1 MKALIIEDETAAARN
16 LKMLLASAYPQ
27 IDVIGTIES
36 VAEAVEW
43 FSTYPTPDLVFMDIH
58 LADGNSFRIFDSVR
72 IECPIIFT
80 TAYDQYALEAFRVN
94 SIDYLLKPIKQ
105 SDLERAVGK
114 LMALTQSAVS
124 DYANRTRE
132 MVEKATASAKSNT
145 TLLVQ
150 VRDKIIPIA
159 TDDVAYFYTSNEQVT
174 VTTLDGKCY
183 PIDGTLEGHY
193 GALPADQFFRANR
206 QFIVARRAIKD
217 MSVWFGSRL
226 AVNLTIDTPE
236 RIIVSKAR
244 TSEFKAWLQ

>member
-16 LKMLLASAYPQ
+16 LKMLLAASYPE

-36 VAEAVEW
+36 VAEAVAW
-43 FSTYPTPDLVFMDIH
+43 FGANPTPELVFMDIH
-58 LADGNSFRIFDSVR
+58 LADGNSFRIFDSIR

-80 TAYDQYALEAFRVN
+80 TAYDQYALDAFRVN

-114 LMALTQSAVS
+114 LLTLTSAASREYVG
-124 DYANRTRE
+124 RTQE
-132 MVEKATASAKSNT
+132 MVEKANNKSNS

-150 VRDKIIPIA
+150 VKDKIIPISTEDIA
-159 TDDVAYFYTSNEQVT
+159 FFYTSNERVS
-174 VTTLDGKCY
+174 VTTMDGRCY
-183 PIDGTLEGHY
+183 PVDGTLEGHY
-193 GALPADQFFRANR
+193 GALSTEQFFRANR
-206 QFIVARRAIKD
+206 QFIIARRAIRD

-226 AVNLTIDTPE
+226 AVNLSVDTPE

>member
-16 LKMLLASAYPQ
+16 LKMLLAASYPE

-36 VAEAVEW
+36 VAEAVAW
-43 FSTYPTPDLVFMDIH
+43 FGANPTPELVFMDIH
-58 LADGNSFRIFDSVR
+58 LADGNSFRIFDNVK

-80 TAYDQYALEAFRVN
+80 TAYDQYALDAFRVN

-114 LMALTQSAVS
+114 LMALTSAASREYVG
-124 DYANRTRE
+124 RTQE
-132 MVEKATASAKSNT
+132 MVEKANSKSNS

-150 VRDKIIPIA
+150 VKDKIIPISTEDIA
-159 TDDVAYFYTSNEQVT
+159 FFYTSNERVS
-174 VTTLDGKCY
+174 VTTLDGRCY
-183 PIDGTLEGHY
+183 PVDGTLEGHY
-193 GALPADQFFRANR
+193 GALSTEQFFRANR
-206 QFIVARRAIKD
+206 QFIIARRAIRD

-226 AVNLTIDTPE
+226 AVNLSVDTPE

>member
-16 LKMLLASAYPQ
+16 LKMLLAASYPE

-36 VAEAVEW
+36 VAEAVAW
-43 FSTYPTPDLVFMDIH
+43 FGSNATPDLVFMDIH
-58 LADGNSFRIFDSVR
+58 LADGNSFRIFDNVK

-80 TAYDQYALEAFRVN
+80 TAYDQYALDAFRVN

-114 LMALTQSAVS
+114 LLTLTSAASREYVG
-124 DYANRTRE
+124 RTQE
-132 MVEKATASAKSNT
+132 MVEKANNKSNS

-150 VRDKIIPIA
+150 VKDKIIPISTEDIA
-159 TDDVAYFYTSNEQVT
+159 FFYTSNERVS
-174 VTTLDGKCY
+174 VTTMDGRCY
-183 PIDGTLEGHY
+183 PVDGTLEGHY
-193 GALPADQFFRANR
+193 GALSTEQFFRANR
-206 QFIVARRAIKD
+206 QFIIARRAIRD

-226 AVNLTIDTPE
+226 AVNLSVDTPE

-244 TSEFKAWLQ
+244 TSEFKSWLQ

>member
-1 MKALIIEDETAAARN
+1 MRALIIEDETAAARN
-16 LKMLLASAYPQ
+16 LKMLLAASYPE

-36 VAEAVEW
+36 VAEAVAW
-43 FSTYPTPDLVFMDIH
+43 FGANPTPELVFMDIH
-58 LADGNSFRIFDSVR
+58 LADGNSFRIFDSVK

-80 TAYDQYALEAFRVN
+80 TAYDQYALDAFRVN

-114 LMALTQSAVS
+114 LLTLTSAASREYVG
-124 DYANRTRE
+124 RTQE
-132 MVEKATASAKSNT
+132 MVEKANNKSNS

-150 VRDKIIPIA
+150 VKDKIIPISTEDIA
-159 TDDVAYFYTSNEQVT
+159 FFYTSNERVS
-174 VTTLDGKCY
+174 VTTLDGRCY
-183 PIDGTLEGHY
+183 PVDGTLEGHY
-193 GALPADQFFRANR
+193 GALSTEQFFRANR
-206 QFIVARRAIKD
+206 QFIIARRAIRD

-226 AVNLTIDTPE
+226 AVNLSVDTPE

>member
-16 LKMLLASAYPQ
+16 LKMLLAASYPE

-36 VAEAVEW
+36 VAEAVAW
-43 FSTYPTPDLVFMDIH
+43 FGANPTPELVFMDIH
-58 LADGNSFRIFDSVR
+58 LADGNSFRIFDSVK

-80 TAYDQYALEAFRVN
+80 TAYDQYALDAFRVN

-114 LMALTQSAVS
+114 LLTLTSAASREYVG
-124 DYANRTRE
+124 RTQE
-132 MVEKATASAKSNT
+132 MVEKANSKSNS

-150 VRDKIIPIA
+150 VKDKIIPISTEDIA
-159 TDDVAYFYTSNEQVT
+159 FFYTSNERVS
-174 VTTLDGKCY
+174 VTTMDGRCY
-183 PIDGTLEGHY
+183 PVDGTLEGHY
-193 GALPADQFFRANR
+193 GALSTEQFFRANR
-206 QFIVARRAIKD
+206 QFIIARRAIRD

-226 AVNLTIDTPE
+226 AVNLSVDTPE

>member
-1 MKALIIEDETAAARN
+1 MRAVIIEDETAAARN
-16 LKMLLASAYPQ
+16 LKMLLAASYPE

-36 VAEAVEW
+36 VAEAVAW
-43 FSTYPTPDLVFMDIH
+43 FGANPTPELVFMDIH
-58 LADGNSFRIFDSVR
+58 LADGNSFRIFDSIR

-80 TAYDQYALEAFRVN
+80 AAYDQYALDAFRVN

-114 LMALTQSAVS
+114 LLTLTSAASREYVG
-124 DYANRTRE
+124 RTQE
-132 MVEKATASAKSNT
+132 MVEKANSKSNS

-150 VRDKIIPIA
+150 VKDKIIPISTEDIA
-159 TDDVAYFYTSNEQVT
+159 FFYTSNERVS
-174 VTTLDGKCY
+174 VTTLDGRCY
-183 PIDGTLEGHY
+183 PVDGTLEGHY
-193 GALPADQFFRANR
+193 GALSTEQFFRANR
-206 QFIVARRAIKD
+206 QFIIARRAIRD

-226 AVNLTIDTPE
+226 AVNLSVETPE